1 MRAYMPHNKGYRR
14 KTRQLLSSEGKR
26 GLSYL
31 LNEYK
36 VGDRAVIKIDPAQHR
51 GMPHR
56 RFHGKV
62 GTIKQIGKRSV
73 SLNVMIGNKEK
84 NIYTRYEHIT
94 PFKG

>member
-1 MRAYMPHNKGYRR
+1 MRIYMPHNKGYRR

-31 LNEYK
+31 LNKYE
-36 VGDRAVIKIDPAQHR
+36 VGDKVVIKIDPAYPR

-62 GTIKQIGKRSV
+62 GTIEEIGKRSIL
-73 SLNVMIGNKEK
+73 LNVMIGNKEK
-84 NIYTRYEHIT
+84 SIYTRYEHIT